1 VSGAGSPRDAR
12 LVRVAAGVI
21 ARADGRVLLAQ
32 RPFGKAYEGYW
43 EFPGGKLEP
52 GEMAQAALA
61 RELHE
66 ELGIIVRDAAPW
78 LVQTFVYPH
87 AHVELNFFRVLAW
100 DGEFVGRDGQAFAW
114 QDPFSID
121 VAPLLPA
128 NTRVLDALRLPR
140 VYAITCAGDIGEDAF
155 VLRAERALASGVRLV
170 QVREKTWPIPR
181 RDAFAARIVALAK
194 RYGAQVLLNGAAE
207 DARRLGCAGVHW
219 TSAALAASRARPR
232 DLIVAASCHDHDD
245 VMHAAAL
252 ELDFVVLGPVIATPT
267 HADAIPLGW
276 NGFADAATGTRVPVF
291 ALGGLAR
298 DAMTVAVA
306 HGAHGIAMRR
316 HAWPDT

>member
-1 VSGAGSPRDAR
+1 MVPAT
-12 LVRVAAGVI
+12 
-21 ARADGRVLLAQ
+21 
-32 RPFGKAYEGYW
+32 RPFRSNQVNSCG
-43 EFPGGKLEP
+43 
-52 GEMAQAALA
+52 LA
-61 RELHE
+61 
-66 ELGIIVRDAAPW
+66 V
-78 LVQTFVYPH
+78 
-87 AHVELNFFRVLAW
+87 
-100 DGEFVGRDGQAFAW
+100 
-114 QDPFSID
+114 
-121 VAPLLPA
+121 
-128 NTRVLDALRLPR
+128 PR

-194 RYGAQVLLNGAAE
+194 RYGAQVLLNGTAE